1 MPGLI
6 LPPFIEPT
14 VAQRHKVL
22 RCNVCGTTFPLE
34 QEATWIRHCRD
45 CADRNEDRI
54 EAVIAEGQSDF
65 IRNVADKEKFQFI
78 RRGGKV

>member
-34 QEATWIRHCRD
+34 QEATWVRHCRD
-45 CADRNEDRI
+45 CANRNEDLI
-54 EAVIAEGQSDF
+54 EAEIAEGHSDLF
-65 IRNVADKEKFQFI
+65 RDVGDKELYQHLRK
-78 RRGGKV
+78 GGN